1 MIVMKLVIA
10 ATNKVAIGHQQH
22 TTGSG
27 VHHDKRLKRVRTRSQ
42 QKQIVKKLDT
52 KY

>member
-1 MIVMKLVIA
+1 MIIMKLVIPV
-10 ATNKVAIGHQQH
+10 TKVAMGHQQH

-27 VHHDKRLKRVRTRSQ
+27 IHHDKRLKRVRTRSQ
-42 QKQIVKKLDT
+42 QKLVVKKIDT